1 MDDRL
6 LNLPWEIQLT
16 LGAGYLAY
24 LIACFGM
31 RDHHK
36 PADVTFGT
44 LAFGLCAASALALV
58 PPAIGWPRAAIAI
71 TAPLLAAL
79 LWRLWLGDALRR
91 LARAINLSWSDD
103 TPSAWYRV
111 TQTNRQHFVAQITVI
126 LEDGSVLG
134 CADTR
139 PFASAPYGPC
149 VLGANGDIALY
160 VTHAR
165 RPDED
170 QFIERARV
178 RDPFHGD
185 DLTYIPASRIRE
197 MRIRLLDGATGSVP
211 AAGEPP
217 AAEAAAP

>member
-44 LAFGLCAASALALV
+44 LAFGLCAASVLALV
-58 PPAIGWPRAAIAI
+58 PPAIGWPRIAIAI
-71 TAPLLAAL
+71 TAPPLAAL

-111 TQTNRQHFVAQITVI
+111 TQTNRQHFVTQITVF
-126 LEDGSVLG
+126 LDDGSVL
-134 CADTR
+134 CCKDAR
-139 PFASAPYGPC
+139 QFAQAPYGPC
-149 VLGANGDIALY
+149 VLGANGDIAFY
-160 VTHAR
+160 VTH
-165 RPDED
+165 
-170 QFIERARV
+170 IERPGTGCFTERSDV
-178 RDPFHGD
+178 RSSWYGD
-185 DLTYIPASRIRE
+185 DMTYIPANRIRE
-197 MRIRLLDGATGSVP
+197 MRIRMLDGSTGSAR

>member
-44 LAFGLCAASALALV
+44 LAFGLCAASVLALV
-58 PPAIGWPRAAIAI
+58 PPAIGWPRAIIAI
-71 TAPLLAAL
+71 TAPPLAAL

-111 TQTNRQHFVAQITVI
+111 TQTNRQHYVTQIIVFLDDGTV
-126 LEDGSVLG
+126 LF

-139 PFASAPYGPC
+139 RFVTSPFGPC
-149 VLGANGDIALY
+149 VLGANGDVALY
-160 VTHAR
+160 VTHAE
-165 RPDED
+165 RPGDGS
-170 QFIERARV
+170 FFERDRV
-178 RDPFHGD
+178 RDPVHGD
-185 DLTYIPASRIRE
+185 DMTYIPAARIRE
-197 MRIRLLDGATGSVP
+197 MRIRMLDRATGSAPV
-211 AAGEPP
+211 AAEPP